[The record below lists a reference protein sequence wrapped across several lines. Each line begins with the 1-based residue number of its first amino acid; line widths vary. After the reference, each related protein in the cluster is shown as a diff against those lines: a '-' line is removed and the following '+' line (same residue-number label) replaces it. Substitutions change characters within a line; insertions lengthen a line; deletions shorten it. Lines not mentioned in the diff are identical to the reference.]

1 MEVVLEQ
8 VLYMYLGMGQFFK
21 NKDIEHNVEI
31 AFCKTLSGNIY
42 MVDLDTLRCKIKL
55 VHNHEIELG
64 LREFDIQKNEKHYHL
79 S

>member
-42 MVDLDTLRCKIKL
+42 MVDVK
-55 VHNHEIELG
+55 
-64 LREFDIQKNEKHYHL
+64 
-79 S
+79 

>member
-1 MEVVLEQ
+1 
-8 VLYMYLGMGQFFK
+8 MGQVFK

-31 AFCKTLSGNIY
+31 AFCKSLSGNNY